1 MKYKLVMTEN
11 NVKYI
16 ESSIED
22 RNGVVQRVDA
32 IDFDAYSPENID
44 DMGEYIDLR
53 GELGRMERVIE
64 RADKPYLIYG
74 VKGTG
79 KTNLIHYVC
88 RKNKKAL
95 IEFNCGVG
103 TSKSDLQ
110 GRLQVDQEGSYFQR
124 GIFPL
129 AFEVANHFKH
139 AVLYL
144 DEVGALEE
152 DVQKWVN
159 RPLDKRNS
167 CMAGGQ
173 IYKLNEGCKLSI
185 IATTNPVEYA
195 GVNNLTEDL
204 KSRFIGSVWDYPS
217 SEEVE
222 RVIDWTDI
230 PEDFVKAP
238 LLVMAQ
244 DTYSLKVK
252 GDLEYVLSPRDLIQF
267 TEVYRDISEDYSD
280 KNESDILEVAI
291 KEAILI
297 KYTDPTERELVKARA
312 QETFGVSFT

>member
-1 MKYKLVMTEN
+1 MSKNT
-11 NVKYI
+11 VKYI

-22 RNGVVQRVDA
+22 KAGIVQRVDQ
-32 IDFDAYSPENID
+32 IDFDSYNPENID
-44 DMGEYIDLR
+44 DMGKYIDLR
-53 GELGRMERVIE
+53 GEQKRLENIID
-64 RADKPYLIYG
+64 RADKPYLVYG
-74 VKGTG
+74 VKGVG
-79 KTNLIHYVC
+79 KTNLIHHIC
-88 RKNKKAL
+88 REKDIAL
-95 IEFNCGVG
+95 IEFNCGIG

-110 GRLQVDQEGSYFQR
+110 GRLQVDQDGSYFQR
-124 GIFPL
+124 GVFPI
-129 AFEVANHFKH
+129 AYEVANHFGH

-144 DEVGALEE
+144 DEIGALEE
-152 DVQKWVN
+152 DVQKWCN

-173 IYKLNEGCKLSI
+173 VYKLNDGCKLSI
-185 IATTNPVEYA
+185 IATTNPIEYA

-222 RVIDWTDI
+222 RVINWTDI
-230 PEDFVKAP
+230 PEDYVKSP

-244 DTYSLKVK
+244 DTYSLRVK

-267 TEVYRDISEDYSD
+267 TEVYRDISEDYPEYDQS
-280 KNESDILEVAI
+280 KILEIAI

-312 QETFGVSFT
+312 QETFGVSLT

>member
-1 MKYKLVMTEN
+1 MSEN

-22 RNGVVQRVDA
+22 KTGVVQRVDE
-32 IDFDAYSPENID
+32 IDFDEYSPENID

-53 GELGRMERVIE
+53 GERARVEKVLE

-74 VKGTG
+74 VKGVA
-79 KTNLIHYVC
+79 KTTLIHAIC
-88 RKNKKAL
+88 RDKKYAL
-95 IEFNCGVG
+95 IEFNCGIG
-103 TSKSDLQ
+103 TNKSDLQ

-124 GIFPL
+124 GVLPI
-129 AFEVANHFKH
+129 AFEVANHYGH
-139 AVLYL
+139 AVFYG
-144 DEVGALEE
+144 DELGALEE
-152 DVQKWVN
+152 DVQKWIN

-167 CMAGGQ
+167 CSAGGKT
-173 IYKLNEGCKLSI
+173 YRLNPNCKLAFI
-185 IATTNPVEYA
+185 FTTNPIEYA

-204 KSRFIGSVWDYPS
+204 KSRLIGSVWDYPS

-222 RVIDWTDI
+222 RVVDWTDI
-230 PEDFVKAP
+230 PEDIVKNP
-238 LLVMAQ
+238 LLQFSQ
-244 DTYSLKVK
+244 DTYSLRVK

-267 TEVYRDISEDYSD
+267 TEVYRDVSEDYPDQTPS
-280 KNESDILEVAI
+280 EILEVVI
-291 KEAILI
+291 KETILI